1 MASEAPPPPA
11 TASTPPAPSPAAA
24 APTAESPEKQ
34 EPPAVTEAAPSD
46 TENPADGEPQGESP
60 EDWKDGLCGHV
71 CGGDCGTCVSTLK
84 IACETYGLPNEA
96 DFCRKLSAFFCP
108 CFLHGRISERLQ
120 KFPDMDREHMTLVND
135 SCLFHCIA
143 QLPFKWLTV
152 MGQRRKVRD
161 RFGIGGTTFKD
172 CCATFWCTPCASAQM
187 NMELKNRAAAAQP
200 PVAEEPPAQ
209 PAMAYTP
216 PPSSPAPAEPP
227 SEKPAEPAPAA
238 TTPPALP
245 PATAPPPKDKA
256 LPPPPGIVNSPAL
269 IH

>member
-1 MASEAPPPPA
+1 MASEAPPAPA

-24 APTAESPEKQ
+24 APAAESPVKQ
-34 EPPAVTEAAPSD
+34 EPSAVAESAPSD
-46 TENPADGEPQGESP
+46 AEHPADGEPQDENP
-60 EDWKDGLCGHV
+60 EDWDDGLCGHV
-71 CGGDCGTCVSTLK
+71 CGGDCGTC
-84 IACETYGLPNEA
+84 
-96 DFCRKLSAFFCP
+96 LSAFFCP

-161 RFGIGGTTFKD
+161 RFGIGRR
-172 CCATFWCTPCASAQM
+172 
-187 NMELKNRAAAAQP
+187 NRQHSRRWHTLRP
-200 PVAEEPPAQ
+200 PG
-209 PAMAYTP
+209 
-216 PPSSPAPAEPP
+216 SPAPADPP

-238 TTPPALP
+238 TAPPALP

-256 LPPPPGIVNSPAL
+256 LPPPPGIVNTPAL

>member
-1 MASEAPPPPA
+1 MASEAPPAPA
-11 TASTPPAPSPAAA
+11 TASTPTAPPPAATA
-24 APTAESPEKQ
+24 APAAESPVKQ
-34 EPPAVTEAAPSD
+34 EPSAVAESAPSD
-46 TENPADGEPQGESP
+46 AEHPADGEPQGESP

-71 CGGDCGTCVSTLK
+71 CGGDCGTC
-84 IACETYGLPNEA
+84 
-96 DFCRKLSAFFCP
+96 LSAFFCP

-120 KFPDMDREHMTLVND
+120 KFPDTDREHMTLVND

-161 RFGIGGTTFKD
+161 RFGIGGTRFKD
-172 CCATFWCTPCASAQM
+172 CCATFWCAPCASAQM

-216 PPSSPAPAEPP
+216 PPGSPAPADPP
-227 SEKPAEPAPAA
+227 SEKPAEPA
-238 TTPPALP
+238 LP
-245 PATAPPPKDKA
+245 LATAPPPKDKA
-256 LPPPPGIVNSPAL
+256 LPPPPGIVNTPAL